1 MNNGQL
7 DFLDIL
13 NIMSFIIGLMNY
25 DENLTQNDKQD
36 LMQEL
41 NAKSDKLLQKIHRHL
56 TEQDKKI
63 DTILKEVRKNEDNQ
77 KAL

>member
-41 NAKSDKLLQKIHRHL
+41 NAKSDKLLVEIHRHL

-63 DTILKEVRKNEDNQ
+63 DTILKEVRKNENNQ

>member
-41 NAKSDKLLQKIHRHL
+41 NAKSDKLLKEIHRHL

>member
-41 NAKSDKLLQKIHRHL
+41 NAKSDKLLEEIHKHL

>member
-1 MNNGQL
+1 MTNGQL

-13 NIMSFIIGLMNY
+13 NVLSFVIGLMNY

-41 NAKSDKLLQKIHRHL
+41 NAKSDKLLEEIHRHL

-63 DTILKEVRKNEDNQ
+63 DIILKEVRNH
-77 KAL
+77 

>member
-13 NIMSFIIGLMNY
+13 NIMSFIIGVMNY

-41 NAKSDKLLQKIHRHL
+41 NAKSDKLLKEIHRHL

-63 DTILKEVRKNEDNQ
+63 DIILKEVRKNEDNQ

>member
-1 MNNGQL
+1 MTNGQL
-7 DFLDIL
+7 DFLDVL
-13 NIMSFIIGLMNY
+13 NIMSFVIGLMNS

-41 NAKSDKLLQKIHRHL
+41 NAKSDKLLEEIHKHL

-63 DTILKEVRKNEDNQ
+63 DSILKEVKNN
-77 KAL
+77 

>member
-1 MNNGQL
+1 MTNGQL
-7 DFLDIL
+7 DFLDVL
-13 NIMSFIIGLMNY
+13 NIMSFVIGLMNY

-41 NAKSDKLLQKIHRHL
+41 NAKSDKLLEEIHKHL

-63 DTILKEVRKNEDNQ
+63 DSILKEVKNN
-77 KAL
+77 

>member
-7 DFLDIL
+7 DFLDVL
-13 NIMSFIIGLMNY
+13 NIMSFVIGLMNY

-41 NAKSDKLLQKIHRHL
+41 NAKSDKLLEEIHKHL

-63 DTILKEVRKNEDNQ
+63 DSILKEVKNN
-77 KAL
+77 

>member
-41 NAKSDKLLQKIHRHL
+41 NAKSDKLLEEIHRHL

>member
-13 NIMSFIIGLMNY
+13 NIMSFIIGMLNY

-41 NAKSDKLLQKIHRHL
+41 NAKSDKLLEEIHRHL

>member
-1 MNNGQL
+1 MTNGQL

-13 NIMSFIIGLMNY
+13 GVMSFVLGLMNY

-41 NAKSDKLLQKIHRHL
+41 NAKSDKLLKEIHRHL

>member
-41 NAKSDKLLQKIHRHL
+41 NAKSDKLLAEIHRHL

-63 DTILKEVRKNEDNQ
+63 DNILKEVRKNEDNQ

>member
-1 MNNGQL
+1 MNDGQL
-7 DFLDIL
+7 DFLDVL
-13 NIMSFIIGLMNY
+13 NIMSFVIGLMNY

-41 NAKSDKLLQKIHRHL
+41 NAKSDKLLEEIHKHL

-63 DTILKEVRKNEDNQ
+63 DSILKEVKNN
-77 KAL
+77 

>member
-1 MNNGQL
+1 MTNGQL

-13 NIMSFIIGLMNY
+13 NILSFVIGVMNY

-41 NAKSDKLLQKIHRHL
+41 NAKSDKLLEEIHRHL
-56 TEQDKKI
+56 TEQDLKI
-63 DTILKEVRKNEDNQ
+63 DTILKEVSKSENH
-77 KAL
+77 